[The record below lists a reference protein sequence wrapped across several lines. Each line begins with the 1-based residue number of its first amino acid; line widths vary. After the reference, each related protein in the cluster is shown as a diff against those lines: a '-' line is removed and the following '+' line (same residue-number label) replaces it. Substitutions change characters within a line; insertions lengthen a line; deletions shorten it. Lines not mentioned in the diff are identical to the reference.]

1 MVSYVCLQGIG
12 MMPLQFLNLGP
23 LFGLVVAR
31 MLATTPR
38 DFAEANA
45 PPEINYGWVM
55 SPPLLI
61 FTIAMVYSV
70 ESPLVVMFA
79 TVYFGMACE
88 LSRRDYS

>member
-12 MMPLQFLNLGP
+12 MVPLQFLNIGP
-23 LFGLVVAR
+23 LFSLGISR
-31 MLATTPR
+31 MFAKTPR
-38 DFAEANA
+38 DFAESNA

-61 FTIAMVYSV
+61 FTVAMVYSV

-79 TVYFGMACE
+79 TIYFGMACE
-88 LSRRDYS
+88 LAIPCVT